1 MLPSPN
7 PEMSAVPSMSAGH
20 GLDLFAVVA
29 DHDVIVLV
37 ESVMVGVGER
47 HRVILDES
55 LVLFDAEETVA
66 HGSSVGRAGLVD
78 RQRRELHR
86 VIRVG
91 YADGRAHIPPALDV
105 GIFR

>member
-29 DHDVIVLV
+29 DHDVIVLG

-55 LVLFDAEETVA
+55 LVLFDVKEAIA
-66 HGSSVGRAGLVD
+66 NRGSVGRAGFVD
-78 RQRRELHR
+78 RQRGQLHR
-86 VIRVG
+86 VIGVG
-91 YADGRAHIPPALDV
+91 YADRRADIA
-105 GIFR
+105 